1 MTYKIIAAAAV
12 ASFVSFALPAQAQE
26 FPSKPITLVVPYSA
40 GGNVDTSARLL
51 QKGLGDK
58 LGQPVVVVNKP
69 GGGGMIAGV
78 SVSQA
83 EPDGHTLFIGGNGPL
98 IFGPMLRENAPYS
111 DWKAV
116 FEPVSSLAEA
126 TNLFLVRSSL
136 PVKTVE
142 EFVEYTK
149 QHPGEVT
156 VGFSSRLSTNHFIG
170 LLLRQE
176 SGVDW
181 TEVYYKGN
189 APAITALVGEQI
201 DAGFQQLKSA
211 MPHIESG
218 KLRPLAVIG
227 KYGRSSVLPDVPT
240 IAEAGY
246 PAVTGST
253 LNGVLAPKGT
263 PAEVINFLSERFREA
278 LAVPEVVEAFTKIG
292 SVAPGSAP
300 DEYGDWLTEEE
311 AKWKVVI
318 EKDNASK

>member
-1 MTYKIIAAAAV
+1 MKHKIIAAFTV
-12 ASFVSFALPAQAQE
+12 ASFALFSHQTVAQE

-78 SVSQA
+78 AVSKS

-111 DWKAV
+111 DWKSV
-116 FEPVSSLAEA
+116 FDPVSSLAEA
-126 TNLFLVRSSL
+126 TNLLLVRSSL
-136 PVKTVE
+136 PVTTVE

-149 QHPGEVT
+149 AHPGEVT

-170 LLLRQE
+170 MLLRQE

-227 KYGRSSVLPDVPT
+227 NYGRSKVLPDVPT
-240 IAEAGY
+240 IEEAGY
-246 PAVTGST
+246 PNVTGST

-263 PAEVINFLSERFREA
+263 PADVLNFLSKHIQEA
-278 LAVPEVVEAFTKIG
+278 LAVPEIEEAFTEIG
-292 SVAPGSAP
+292 SVAPGSTP
-300 DEYGDWLTEEE
+300 EEYGQWLTDEE
-311 AKWKVVI
+311 AKWVLVI
-318 EKDNASK
+318 NKDEESK